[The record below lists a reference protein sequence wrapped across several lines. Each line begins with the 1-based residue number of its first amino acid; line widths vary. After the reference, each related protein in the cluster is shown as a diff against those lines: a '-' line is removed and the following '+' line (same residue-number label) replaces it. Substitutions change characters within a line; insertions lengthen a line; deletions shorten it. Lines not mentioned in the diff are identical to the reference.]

1 MMYELR
7 FLLFI
12 AGEHMDYAAVAAMAV
27 FLVTLLLMVRRPRR
41 MNLGMAAGIGALAS
55 LLLGIVT
62 VGDAIVAFGNIWDA
76 ALAFVGIVMLSVT
89 LDAMGFFRWAA
100 LRVARLAHGHGTRLF
115 FYVSLFTAL
124 VSILF
129 ANDSAVLILT
139 PIVMEMV
146 KELKIGREGS
156 LAYLYGAGLIADT
169 AAMPLITSNPVN
181 IVSADYFGYTFIEHV
196 AFMGLVG
203 IVTAVQTVLVVYLF
217 FRKRI
222 PATYSTTAIEDL
234 IRNSSPP
241 LLLRTSIVTLIAID
255 VGYVLTSLIRVPVSF
270 VIFSGAAFLL
280 TLYAVKYKK
289 DPNLGMQSNGPLQ
302 VLKKV
307 NWDILFFMLSIF
319 LVVQGLRHAGAVDF
333 FAALF
338 LDALALPSVLSVLV
352 PSLIVTVGASAMNNW
367 PMTMLG
373 LLSVDEAMTLAA
385 LGPQAATTLIFA
397 NIIGNNL
404 GPHFFPLGSL
414 AILMW
419 LGTMK
424 RKGLEISFREYLKIG
439 SILSLLEVATAST
452 ILWLELT
459 YLQIALTIVP

>member
-1 MMYELR
+1 
-7 FLLFI
+7 
-12 AGEHMDYAAVAAMAV
+12 MDYAAFTSVAI
-27 FLVTLLLMVRRPRR
+27 FLVTLFLMVKRPRR
-41 MNLGMAAGIGALAS
+41 MNLGIAAGIGAVAS
-55 LLLGIVT
+55 LLLGTVT
-62 VGDAIVAFGNIWDA
+62 VADAVVAFGNIWDA

-100 LRVARLAHGHGTRLF
+100 LRVARLAHGHGVRLF
-115 FYVSLFTAL
+115 FYVSLFTAI

-146 KELKIGREGS
+146 KELNTSREGS
-156 LAYLYGAGLIADT
+156 LAYLFGAGLIADT

-181 IVSADYFGYTFIEHV
+181 IVSADFFGYTFVQHMV
-196 AFMGLVG
+196 FMGLVG
-203 IVTAVQTVLVVYLF
+203 VVTAVQTILIVYLF

-222 PATYSTTAIEDL
+222 PATYSTTTIEDL
-234 IRNSSPP
+234 IRNSPSP
-241 LLLRTSIVTLIAID
+241 LLLRTSIATLIAID
-255 VGYVLTSLIRVPVSF
+255 VGYVLTSLNHIPVSF
-270 VIFSGAAFLL
+270 VIFSGAVFLL
-280 TLYAVKYKK
+280 TLYTLKYKR
-289 DPNLGMQSNGPLQ
+289 DPTLGAHSDGPLH
-302 VLKKV
+302 VLRRV
-307 NWDILFFMLSIF
+307 NWDILFFMIAIF

-333 FAALF
+333 FATLF
-338 LDALALPSVLSVLV
+338 IDALTLPSVLSVLV

-373 LLSVDEAMTLAA
+373 LLSVKQAISSAS
-385 LGPQAATTLIFA
+385 LGPQASTSLIFA

-424 RKGLEISFREYLKIG
+424 RKGLEIRLREYLKVG
-439 SILSLLEVATAST
+439 SILSLAEVTTAST
-452 ILWLELT
+452 ILWLEQSFLH
-459 YLQIALTIVP
+459 LALTIVP

>member
-1 MMYELR
+1 V
-7 FLLFI
+7 
-12 AGEHMDYAAVAAMAV
+12 DYAAIASVV
-27 FLVTLLLMVRRPRR
+27 IFLVTLFLMVKRPRR
-41 MNLGMAAGIGALAS
+41 MNLGIAAGIGAVAS
-55 LLLGIVT
+55 LLLGTVT
-62 VGDAIVAFGNIWDA
+62 VADAIVAFGNIWDA

-100 LRVARLAHGHGTRLF
+100 LRVARLAHGHGVRLF
-115 FYVSLFTAL
+115 FYVSLFTAI

-146 KELKIGREGS
+146 KELNTSRESS
-156 LAYLYGAGLIADT
+156 LAYLFGAGLIADT

-181 IVSADYFGYTFIEHV
+181 IVSADFFGYTFVQHMV
-196 AFMGLVG
+196 FMGLVG
-203 IVTAVQTVLVVYLF
+203 VVTAVQTILIVYLF

-222 PATYSTTAIEDL
+222 PATYSTTTIEDL
-234 IRNSSPP
+234 IRNSPSP

-255 VGYVLTSLIRVPVSF
+255 VGYVLTSLNHIPVSF
-270 VIFSGAAFLL
+270 VIFSGAVFLL
-280 TLYAVKYKK
+280 TLYTLKYKK
-289 DPNLGMQSNGPLQ
+289 GSALGAQSDGPLH
-302 VLKKV
+302 VLKRV
-307 NWDILFFMLSIF
+307 NWDILFFMIAIF
-319 LVVQGLRHAGAVDF
+319 LVVQGLRHAGAIDF
-333 FAALF
+333 FATLF
-338 LDALALPSVLSVLV
+338 IDALALPSVLSVLV

-373 LLSVDEAMTLAA
+373 LLSVKQEITSAS
-385 LGPQAATTLIFA
+385 LGPQASTSLIFA

-424 RKGLEISFREYLKIG
+424 RKGLEIRLREYLKVG
-439 SILSLLEVATAST
+439 SILSLAEVTTAST
-452 ILWLELT
+452 ILWLEQSL
-459 YLQIALTIVP
+459 LHFALTIVP